1 MDSLQIFTIK
11 KNRKKPLK
19 KQKKK
24 VIDLRYNIPII
35 VSFSN
40 QQIILKIQHEAYW
53 NNFHCHLDFMVNS
66 IIGVTVLLLGLLWF
80 GNDGKVM
87 TYAAMVLACAST
99 QWLLTL

>member
-1 MDSLQIFTIK
+1 MALVS
-11 KNRKKPLK
+11 PLLMGNYPK
-19 KQKKK
+19 WRSWRRQ
-24 VIDLRYNIPII
+24 
-35 VSFSN
+35 
-40 QQIILKIQHEAYW
+40 
-53 NNFHCHLDFMVNS
+53 FMVNS